1 MIRTVV
7 AFVIAVAVAL
17 VAGAASLSWFD
28 QASFLEAAG
37 PSASLSIGE
46 RLTWFAQTLY
56 GLTFVNGTGLG
67 FGLYPVLVFVALLI
81 GLGVA
86 AVVKRLAP
94 SLRFW
99 WYAGAGAV
107 ALVAIFVGLKL
118 ALGMMVVPGARTAA
132 GLAGQG
138 VAGLLAGAAFALASR
153 RQRRG

>member
-37 PSASLSIGE
+37 PAASLSIGE
-46 RLTWFAQTLY
+46 RLAWFGQTLY

-67 FGLYPVLVFVALLI
+67 FGLYPVLVAVALVI

-86 AVVKRLAP
+86 ALVQRLAP

-107 ALVAIFVGLKL
+107 ARSF
-118 ALGMMVVPGARTAA
+118 
-132 GLAGQG
+132 
-138 VAGLLAGAAFALASR
+138 
-153 RQRRG
+153 